1 MSESLKTKFRWNYLE
16 SQWEYKRSDQEGW
29 KEDKQKQAKCERL
42 TLSSLAAI
50 LPSATYKSITGIG
63 KHFGVSPTNINR
75 KINAMA
81 EKLVRAKMGIG
92 KKDELGDEGAEL
104 VKRTQE
110 ALRNNR
116 TRYTDHEALQ
126 LRIQEDEVWT
136 GDTLLANMKIK
147 FL

>member
-1 MSESLKTKFRWNYLE
+1 MKESPTLKFRWSYLK
-16 SQWEYKRSDQEGW
+16 SQWEYKRSDEDVW
-29 KEDKQKQAKCERL
+29 REDKQKQAKCERL

-92 KKDELGDEGAEL
+92 KKEELGDEGVEL

-116 TRYTDHEALQ
+116 TRLTDHEALQ

-136 GDTLLANMKIK
+136 GDTLLANMGIK